1 MDEWRRFLVEKME
14 PLNKFQVPFFIYQL
28 DLNKQLQIL
37 NIFTCN
43 KKNLEKKDPVSDVY
57 TDFFAS
63 KNYLPD
69 VIEILQEELADLYLL
84 AGFRNPIISQVWMQQ
99 YTKGC
104 FMTPHNH
111 GMTGFSAIYYIKFD
125 PEEHEATRFISPV
138 SDFINGDNHEFRPE
152 VNKGTL
158 IFFPSMLMHYVRP
171 NQSDKPRAILSFN
184 IDERL

>member
-1 MDEWRRFLVEKME
+1 ME

-125 PEEHEATRFISPV
+125 SEEHEATRFISPV

-158 IFFPSMLMHYVRP
+158 IFFPSMLMHYARP

>member
-1 MDEWRRFLVEKME
+1 ME
-14 PLNKFQVPFFIYQL
+14 PLRKFEVPFFFYQL

-43 KKNLEKKDPVSDVY
+43 EKNLKQKDPVSDVY

-69 VIEILQEELADLYLL
+69 VVEILREELADLYPS
-84 AGFRNPIISQVWMQQ
+84 AGFRNPIISQAWMQQ

-111 GMTGFSAIYYIKFD
+111 GMTGFSAVYYIKFD
-125 PEEHEATRFISPV
+125 PIEHESTRFIAPLN
-138 SDFINGDNHEFRPE
+138 DFITGDNLEYKPE

-158 IFFPSMLMHYVRP
+158 IFFPSMLMHYVKP
-171 NQSDKPRAILSFN
+171 TQSDKPRAILSFN

>member
-1 MDEWRRFLVEKME
+1 ME
-14 PLNKFQVPFFIYQL
+14 PLTRFQVPFFIHQL

-43 KKNLEKKDPVSDVY
+43 EKNLEKKDPVSDVY

-63 KNYLPD
+63 KNYLSD
-69 VIEILQEELADLYLL
+69 VVEILQEELADLYCS
-84 AGFRNPIISQVWMQQ
+84 AGFCNPIISQVWMQQ

-171 NQSDKPRAILSFN
+171 TQSDKPRAILSFN

>member
-1 MDEWRRFLVEKME
+1 ME
-14 PLNKFQVPFFIYQL
+14 PLTRFQVPFFINQL

-43 KKNLEKKDPVSDVY
+43 EKNLEKKDPVSDVY

-63 KNYLPD
+63 KNYLSD
-69 VIEILQEELADLYLL
+69 VVEILQEELADLYCS
-84 AGFRNPIISQVWMQQ
+84 AGFCNPKISQVWMQQ

-171 NQSDKPRAILSFN
+171 TQSDKPRAILSFN

>member
-138 SDFINGDNHEFRPE
+138 SDFVNGDNHEFRPE

>member
-1 MDEWRRFLVEKME
+1 ME

-138 SDFINGDNHEFRPE
+138 SDFVNGDNHEFRPE

>member
-1 MDEWRRFLVEKME
+1 ME
-14 PLNKFQVPFFIYQL
+14 PLTKFQVPFFIHQL

-43 KKNLEKKDPVSDVY
+43 EKNLEKKDPVSDVY

-63 KNYLPD
+63 KNYLSD
-69 VIEILQEELADLYLL
+69 VVEILQEELADLYCS
-84 AGFRNPIISQVWMQQ
+84 AGFCNPIISQVWMQQ

-171 NQSDKPRAILSFN
+171 TQSDKPRAILSFN

>member
-1 MDEWRRFLVEKME
+1 ME
-14 PLNKFQVPFFIYQL
+14 PLRKFEVPFFIHQL

-43 KKNLEKKDPVSDVY
+43 EKNLEKKDPVSDVY

-63 KNYLPD
+63 KNYLSD
-69 VIEILQEELADLYLL
+69 VVEILQEELADLYCS
-84 AGFRNPIISQVWMQQ
+84 AGFCNPIISQVWMQQ

-125 PEEHEATRFISPV
+125 PEEHEATRFIAPV

-171 NQSDKPRAILSFN
+171 TQSDKPRAILSFN

>member
-1 MDEWRRFLVEKME
+1 ME
-14 PLNKFQVPFFIYQL
+14 PLRKFEVPFFIHQL

-43 KKNLEKKDPVSDVY
+43 EKNLEKKDPVSDVY

-69 VIEILQEELADLYLL
+69 VVEILREELADLYLS
-84 AGFRNPIISQVWMQQ
+84 AGFRNPIISQAWMQQ

-111 GMTGFSAIYYIKFD
+111 GMTGFSAVYYIKFD
-125 PEEHEATRFISPV
+125 PIEHESTRFIAPLNN
-138 SDFINGDNHEFRPE
+138 FITGDNLEYKPE
-152 VNKGTL
+152 VNQGTL

-171 NQSDKPRAILSFN
+171 TQSEKPRAILSFN
-184 IDERL
+184 IDERM

>member
-1 MDEWRRFLVEKME
+1 ME
-14 PLNKFQVPFFIYQL
+14 PLRKFEVPFFIHQL

-43 KKNLEKKDPVSDVY
+43 EKNLEKKDPVSDVY

-69 VIEILQEELADLYLL
+69 VVEILREELADLYLS
-84 AGFRNPIISQVWMQQ
+84 AGFRNPIISQSWMQQ

-111 GMTGFSAIYYIKFD
+111 GMTGFSAVYYIKFD
-125 PEEHEATRFISPV
+125 PIEHESTRFIAPLNN
-138 SDFINGDNHEFRPE
+138 FITGDNLEYKPE
-152 VNKGTL
+152 VNQGTL

-171 NQSDKPRAILSFN
+171 TQSDKPRAILSFN

>member
-1 MDEWRRFLVEKME
+1 ME
-14 PLNKFQVPFFIYQL
+14 PLNKFQVPFFIHQL
-28 DLNKQLQIL
+28 DLNKRLQIL

-43 KKNLEKKDPVSDVY
+43 EKNLEKKDPVSDVY
-57 TDFFAS
+57 TDFFSS
-63 KNYLPD
+63 KTYLSD
-69 VIEILQEELADLYLL
+69 VINILQEELEDLYLS
-84 AGFRNPIISQVWMQQ
+84 AGFRNPIISNVWMQQ

-111 GMTGFSAIYYIKFD
+111 GMTGFSAVYYIKFD
-125 PEEHEATRFISPV
+125 PIEHESTRFIAPLNN
-138 SDFINGDNHEFRPE
+138 FITGDNLEYKPE
-152 VNKGTL
+152 VNQGTL

>member
-1 MDEWRRFLVEKME
+1 ME
-14 PLNKFQVPFFIYQL
+14 PLTRFQVPFFINQL

-43 KKNLEKKDPVSDVY
+43 EKNLEKKDPVSDVY

-63 KNYLPD
+63 KNYLSD
-69 VIEILQEELADLYLL
+69 VVEILQEELADLYCS
-84 AGFRNPIISQVWMQQ
+84 AGFRNPMISQVWMQQ

-171 NQSDKPRAILSFN
+171 TQSDKPRAILSFN